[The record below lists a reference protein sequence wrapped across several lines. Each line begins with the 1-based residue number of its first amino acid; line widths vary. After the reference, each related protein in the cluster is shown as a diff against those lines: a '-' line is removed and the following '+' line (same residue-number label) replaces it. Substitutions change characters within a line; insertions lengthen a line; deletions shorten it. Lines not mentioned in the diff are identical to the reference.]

1 MVDMA
6 EACIFYKTFICEL
19 LHIENLSKIPVVCK
33 TDNSGMYE
41 CVYSSTQALDKRLRI
56 EISILRE
63 MLRKKEINEI
73 SWIPTNCQIADSLT
87 KRGVPSYK
95 ILNQVLGHYGF
106 IHLKE
111 NGEELLTN
119 TLSHFR

>member
-63 MLRKKEINEI
+63 MLRKKEIDDI
-73 SWIPTNCQIADSLT
+73 T
-87 KRGVPSYK
+87 
-95 ILNQVLGHYGF
+95 
-106 IHLKE
+106 
-111 NGEELLTN
+111 
-119 TLSHFR
+119 